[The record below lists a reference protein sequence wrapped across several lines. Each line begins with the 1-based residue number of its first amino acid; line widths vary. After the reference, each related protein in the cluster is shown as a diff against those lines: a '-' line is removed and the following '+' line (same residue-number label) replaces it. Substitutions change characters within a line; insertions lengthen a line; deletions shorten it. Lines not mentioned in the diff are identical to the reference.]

1 MKKLVI
7 RRVVSITQDPD
18 PGHPNSW
25 IVHLD
30 CKHEVVLRATTKPT
44 RRVMTCRQCELIRM
58 RMTQTRNNTTDPNTP
73 PNTQENT

>member
-1 MKKLVI
+1 MKNPVI
-7 RRVVSITQDPD
+7 RRVVSITQDPN

-58 RMTQTRNNTTDPNTP
+58 KMMQDNRETQLSTP
-73 PNTQENT
+73 TPTKENT